1 MATSELILCCVFPS
15 AVWIVTEKQSWKFKR
30 QAVKNILLKCSCHV
44 RCERINFCLNNETG
58 KPVKQQSI
66 HNGILRIMPWYT
78 VSSGMWNSP
87 TSASVIYT
95 PFRDKMRGNISPVW
109 QREQQIMTSAVVCLS
124 LHPAGLGCFANQ
136 CQSGNGTHREWWKA
150 GGGRNAAL
158 PQCVM
163 LHSAGH
169 SLGQLWR

>member
-1 MATSELILCCVFPS
+1 MAGSELILCCVFPS
-15 AVWIVTEKQSWKFKR
+15 AVWIVTEKQWWKFKR
-30 QAVKNILLKCSCHV
+30 QAVKNILLKCSCRV
-44 RCERINFCLNNETG
+44 CCECINFCLNDETG

-66 HNGILRIMPWYT
+66 CNGILHITSQYT
-78 VSSGMWNSP
+78 VSSGTWSSP
-87 TSASVIYT
+87 ASVSMIHT
-95 PFRDKMRGNISPVW
+95 SFRDKMRGNISPLR
-109 QREQQIMTSAVVCLS
+109 QCEQQIMTSAVVCLS
-124 LHPAGLGCFANQ
+124 LHTAGLGCFANQ

-158 PQCVM
+158 PQCVT